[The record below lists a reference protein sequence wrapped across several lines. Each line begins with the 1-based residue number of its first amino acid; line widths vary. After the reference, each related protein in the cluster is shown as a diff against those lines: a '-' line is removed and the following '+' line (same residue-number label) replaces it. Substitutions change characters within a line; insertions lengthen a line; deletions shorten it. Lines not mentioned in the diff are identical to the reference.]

1 MFVCMFVCLFVC
13 YTLCRHASS
22 SEGDQSALWL
32 RLTEVLS
39 SAWALKQGLSL
50 GVPLSFP
57 VYLSSALR
65 TADHPLQ
72 RTRAAECL
80 HALLALPVASVLL
93 AQLDTVARL
102 LSAVMEFAVDIL
114 SGPDGHLSKELCHT
128 LVLMVG
134 HFSSVVDRHGN
145 AKKMFNSIVSV
156 LEPYAVLRWSL
167 HRQGPSEGVVVG
179 GDDLIRVLDQVP
191 TSLFAE

>member
-1 MFVCMFVCLFVC
+1 MFVC

-65 TADHPLQ
+65 TADRPLQ
-72 RTRAAECL
+72 RTRSAECL

-102 LSAVMEFAVDIL
+102 LFAVMEFAVDIL

-128 LVLMVG
+128 LVLMVS

-145 AKKMFNSIVSV
+145 AKKVFNSIVSV
-156 LEPYAVLRWSL
+156 LEPYVMLRWSL

-191 TSLFAE
+191 TALFAE